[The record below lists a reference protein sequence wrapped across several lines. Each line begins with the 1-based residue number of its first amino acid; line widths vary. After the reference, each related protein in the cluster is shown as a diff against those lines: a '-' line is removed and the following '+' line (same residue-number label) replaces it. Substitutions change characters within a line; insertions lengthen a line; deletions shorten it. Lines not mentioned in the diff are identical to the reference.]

1 MAKYK
6 AKKRQSHVAVP
17 LLYNI
22 KIALDRTK
30 AIAMVNASV
39 FFFIIILLV
48 LFYLLHYIVSMRAHA
63 KEKEVRNWHFMV
75 LFPFRKEK
83 VRLECLAIKRG
94 KKNYGKMHG
103 R

>member
-1 MAKYK
+1 
-6 AKKRQSHVAVP
+6 
-17 LLYNI
+17 
-22 KIALDRTK
+22 
-30 AIAMVNASV
+30 
-39 FFFIIILLV
+39 
-48 LFYLLHYIVSMRAHA
+48 MRAHA